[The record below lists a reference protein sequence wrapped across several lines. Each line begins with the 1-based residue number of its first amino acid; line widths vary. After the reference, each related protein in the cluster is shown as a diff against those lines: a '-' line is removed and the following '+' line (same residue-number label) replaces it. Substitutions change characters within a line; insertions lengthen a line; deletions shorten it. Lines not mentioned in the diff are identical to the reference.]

1 MLFAIEATAGAP
13 SISPPH
19 PMSRTSLTLAL
30 LLAALPFASAEIA
43 KPSPSG
49 PGIVVTL
56 WPKGAMPGKPVEGP
70 EQAQPARGDNVLRL
84 TKISEPAFTVYKA
97 ESAKPT
103 PAVIICPGG
112 GYTILAYD
120 KEGTE
125 LAAWLNTLGIT
136 GIVLKYRVPNNQA
149 GAFDDIQRA
158 IRIVRHRAGEWNIAK
173 DRVGVMGFSAG
184 GHLSAR
190 LSVFSGPATY
200 ARIDAADDEP
210 LRPDFAIL
218 GYPAYLDQGMV
229 PLVDAKTAP
238 TFIAH
243 AEDDKRFIKGSDAY
257 FEALKATKGPHAFF
271 RCATGGHG
279 HGLRSE
285 KDVKVWPDRCQAWL
299 TQIGI
304 LPAAR

>member
-1 MLFAIEATAGAP
+1 MLRAFLL
-13 SISPPH
+13 S
-19 PMSRTSLTLAL
+19 AL
-30 LLAALPFASAEIA
+30 LVTTLPAAEIPQPA
-43 KPSPSG
+43 PRG
-49 PGIVVTL
+49 PGIVVSL
-56 WPKGAMPGKPVEGP
+56 WPKDAVPAPTTQGP
-70 EQAQPARGDNVLRL
+70 EKALPSRGDNVLRL
-84 TKISEPAFTVYKA
+84 TAISEPSFTVYPA
-97 ESAKPT
+97 ESAKPA

-136 GIVLKYRVPNNQA
+136 GVVLKYRVPSNRE
-149 GAFDDIQRA
+149 GAFQDIQRA
-158 IRIVRHRAGEWNIAK
+158 IRIVRHRAAEWNIAR

-190 LSVFSGPATY
+190 LSVFAGPATY
-200 ARIDAADDEP
+200 PRVDAADDQP

-229 PLVDAKTAP
+229 PQVDAKTAP
-238 TFIAH
+238 TFIAQ
-243 AEDDKRFIKGSDAY
+243 AVDDKKFIVGTDAY
-257 FEALKATKGPHAFF
+257 FAALKETKGPHAFF

-279 HGLRSE
+279 HGLRSDKE
-285 KDVKVWPDRCQAWL
+285 AKAWPDKCQAWL
-299 TQIGI
+299 RQIGV

>member
-1 MLFAIEATAGAP
+1 MLRAT
-13 SISPPH
+13 
-19 PMSRTSLTLAL
+19 TLAL
-30 LLAALPFASAEIA
+30 MLSFGSLTNAFAEIA
-43 KPSPSG
+43 KPSPTT
-49 PGIVVTL
+49 PGITVSL
-56 WPKGAMPGKPVEGP
+56 WPKDAVPAPATKGP
-70 EQAQPARGDNVLRL
+70 EKALPDRGDKVLRL
-84 TKISEPAFTVYKA
+84 TAISEPSFTVYKA
-97 ESAKPT
+97 DSAKPT
-103 PAVIICPGG
+103 PAVVICPGG

-125 LAAWLNTLGIT
+125 LAAWLNSIGIT
-136 GIVLKYRVPNNQA
+136 GIVLKYRVPANRE
-149 GAFDDIQRA
+149 GAFQDIQRA
-158 IRIVRHRAGEWNIAK
+158 VRIVRARATEWNISK

-190 LSVFSGPATY
+190 LSVFAGPATY
-200 ARIDAADDEP
+200 ARVDAADDQP

-218 GYPAYLDQGMV
+218 GYPAYLDEGMI

-257 FEALKATKGPHAFF
+257 FETLKAISPKHAFF

-285 KDVKVWPDRCQAWL
+285 KDVRAWPDKCQAWL
-299 TQIGI
+299 TQIGV
-304 LPAAR
+304 LPASR